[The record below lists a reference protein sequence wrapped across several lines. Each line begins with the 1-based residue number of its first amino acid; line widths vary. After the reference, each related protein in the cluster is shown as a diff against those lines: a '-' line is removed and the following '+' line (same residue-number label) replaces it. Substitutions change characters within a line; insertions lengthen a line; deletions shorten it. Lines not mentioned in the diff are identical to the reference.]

1 MLAFQEWNSS
11 SLNKPMQKASSLQG
25 AFLAIML
32 CCGLLF
38 SLHVILPCDVY
49 AQNHLTVLF
58 SGNVNGETE
67 SCG

>member
-1 MLAFQEWNSS
+1 MEFFLLE
-11 SLNKPMQKASSLQG
+11 KPMQKASRPHG
-25 AFLAIML
+25 TFHAIMF

-38 SLHVILPCDVY
+38 SLHILFPYEVY

-67 SCG
+67 GCG